1 MKSITLTDIFWSYN
15 QYWRTSPEPGPTNFI
30 YANWQFTVGPGGEFV
45 CEFLGDLADAL
56 IVVAPEFAIEDVA
69 LGEEIRV
76 TCEEAIE
83 MGLLG

>member
-1 MKSITLTDIFWSYN
+1 M
-15 QYWRTSPEPGPTNFI
+15 
-30 YANWQFTVGPGGEFV
+30 GPGGEFV